1 MEFWTQEIN
10 LEGGEFYIFSDGL
23 MEFHYQEHEELG
35 VGGLIQM
42 IEGLSA
48 LPIGDRPFSLDSS
61 NLFRCVKSS
70 GFDSFDDFY
79 IICYSF

>member
-1 MEFWTQEIN
+1 
-10 LEGGEFYIFSDGL
+10 

-48 LPIGDRPFSLDSS
+48 LPISDRLEALLSELDSEGWEVRDD
-61 NLFRCVKSS
+61 LTVLVID
-70 GFDSFDDFY
+70 DSKGAR
-79 IICYSF
+79 S